1 MKSTIITLI
10 IGAVIVIIAYW
21 AGGRNTSQEY
31 KNNLQKDIIQQDKN
45 SAKVD
50 NYTAEDMCTRVL
62 RGKLSES
69 GECE

>member
-31 KNNLQKDIIQQDKN
+31 KNNLQKEIIQQDKN

-50 NYTAEDMCTRVL
+50 NYSAEDMCTLVL